1 MREPAGLQLAMV
13 APLTQSGRVE
23 NGPRAMVDDDMLHR
37 LAIWLADVSAEAALA
52 PAPPEAS
59 VTPWGPAPR
68 RPAVAE
74 STR

>member
-1 MREPAGLQLAMV
+1 MREPAGLQLAIV

-52 PAPPEAS
+52 PVVSVAPPK
-59 VTPWGPAPR
+59 GPSLAGSP
-68 RPAVAE
+68 P
-74 STR
+74 